1 MSFALSHVPPD
12 PFGTDQVDFPFEAYQ
27 HYLRE
32 EGICLLESVME
43 MRDARQAATAKD
55 EAAIPAALKPTLDPE
70 VEKVLDALDLPQFK
84 LLFASVKMDLD
95 TLCSL
100 QYPGTTRNQYGFCL
114 DLNI

>member
-1 MSFALSHVPPD
+1 
-12 PFGTDQVDFPFEAYQ
+12 
-27 HYLRE
+27 
-32 EGICLLESVME
+32 ME

-55 EAAIPAALKPTLDPE
+55 KAATIPAALKPTLDPE

-100 QYPGTTRNQYGFCL
+100 QYPGTTRHQNGFCL
-114 DLNI
+114 DLNM